1 MSLIRLHIEN
11 FAIIEHLTID
21 FRSGLTILTGETG
34 AGKSIIID
42 ALNLTLGE
50 KANPNL
56 VRAGA
61 ELAVV
66 ECDFFLP
73 DNSALKTELAA
84 KGIDIEQNKLTIRRE
99 VSTSGRSRA
108 WINGASCPIT
118 LLKEVGKLLVD
129 LHGQHD
135 HQSLLDET
143 THIQFLDAF
152 GTYEPQLHK
161 VAQLYDQVQALREK
175 QSLLR
180 QKLEI
185 LQEKRELWKFQ
196 LQEIQK
202 IAPRPGEYESLLE
215 EKTLLENAEKVH
227 LLIRNL
233 NEEII
238 ESDNSLYQKLL
249 GVIRSFGQLGRLTE
263 RFNRDISQLTEHQ
276 YFYQE
281 LARSLAS
288 FAETVQFD
296 PLRLESVNQR
306 LYSLQ
311 QLMKKYGPDLTAVL
325 AKQDQLQADLNEED
339 DLQLQIEANERQLRI
354 KIDEYLKWAKELT
367 LQRQHQAR
375 IFEQELQQVL
385 HRLGIRGATFR
396 VQIERVP
403 EAGSWA
409 VIDGTGWRAE
419 RSGLDK
425 VTFAIS
431 TNIGEPLRPLSD
443 IVSGGEV
450 SRIMLGIKAI
460 LTGRDQIPVIIF
472 DEIDSGISGQ
482 IARIVGEELRNL
494 ARVHQVICITHL
506 PQIASLADDHLY
518 VSKANL
524 DGRSRTT
531 VKRLDN
537 EERVLAIAELLGGE
551 TVTEAAKQQAREL
564 IR

>member
-1 MSLIRLHIEN
+1 MSLIRLQIEN
-11 FAIIEHLTID
+11 FAIIEHLAID

-61 ELAVV
+61 ESAVV
-66 ECDFFLP
+66 ECDFLLSE
-73 DNSALKTELAA
+73 NSTLRTELLA
-84 KGIDIEQNKLTIRRE
+84 KGINLAENKLTIRRE
-99 VSTSGRSRA
+99 VHTNGRSRA
-108 WINGASCPIT
+108 WINGTSCPLT

-152 GTYEPQLHK
+152 GNYEALLQK
-161 VAQLYDQVQALREK
+161 VAQLYEQVQTLRDK
-175 QSLLR
+175 QILLC

-185 LQEKRELWKFQ
+185 LREKRELWAFQ
-196 LQEIQK
+196 LQEITK

-215 EKTLLENAEKVH
+215 EKTLLENAEKLH
-227 LLIRNL
+227 LLIRDL
-233 NEEII
+233 NEEIS
-238 ESDNSLYQKLL
+238 ESPDSLYQKVLR
-249 GVIRSFGQLGRLTE
+249 VIRNMGQLGRLTE
-263 RFNRDISQLTEHQ
+263 RFNGEINQLTEHQ

-281 LARSLAS
+281 LARTLVS
-288 FAETVQFD
+288 FAETVQFN
-296 PLRLESVNQR
+296 PLRLENVNQR

-311 QLMKKYGPDLTAVL
+311 QLMKKYGPDLATVI
-325 AKQDQLQADLNEED
+325 AKQNQLQADLNQED
-339 DLQLQIEANERQLRI
+339 DLQMQIEATEKQLQL
-354 KIDEYLKWAKELT
+354 KIDEYLQCAKELT
-367 LQRQHQAR
+367 QQRQNRAR
-375 IFEQELQQVL
+375 LFEQELQQVL

-396 VQIERVP
+396 VAIDRVP

-409 VIDGTGWRAE
+409 VIDGIGWQAD

-425 VTFAIS
+425 VTFEIS
-431 TNIGEPLRPLSD
+431 TNVGEPLRPLSV

-450 SRIMLGIKAI
+450 SRIMLGIKSV
-460 LTGRDQIPVIIF
+460 LTGRDQIPVLIF

-518 VSKANL
+518 VSKTNL

-531 VKRLDN
+531 VKRLNN
-537 EERVLAIAELLGGE
+537 EERVVAIAELLGGE
-551 TVTEAAKQQAREL
+551 NITETAKQQAREL
-564 IR
+564 ML